1 MKTET
6 LNPASKLLKLMAFS
20 RLSQTSCPINLY
32 RRVVHNLEQGNPLVD
47 RRIQHGST
55 TSLFARFCLS
65 PSGTLG
71 GSSSNPLLVLLKGY
85 SFVLVTVGASQVSH
99 N

>member
-1 MKTET
+1 MDGVFTAVTNFLPHKSV
-6 LNPASKLLKLMAFS
+6 PQSG
-20 RLSQTSCPINLY
+20 
-32 RRVVHNLEQGNPLVD
+32 VVHNLEQGNPLVD
-47 RRIQHGST
+47 RRIQHDST
-55 TSLFARFCLS
+55 TSLYARFCLS

-85 SFVLVTVGASQVSH
+85 SFVLVTVGASQVSD